1 MFRPGYGVQARE
13 LTQLQTLLQ
22 YQLERSGLSTF
33 QNGSR
38 VYGADLT
45 LDTNVK
51 ALKLELAFSGSTINV
66 HNFDNKQVKG
76 STSGAHG
83 KVVKVEIP
91 TASDSPTLMIQLLS
105 ANSFSDGET
114 VQTVEAAAFSANTVS
129 ANGASG
135 VAGAQTN
142 ASLCLSLIHI

>member
-1 MFRPGYGVQARE
+1 MALTTNFNASPYYDDADAAKDYYRILFRPGYGVQARE

-83 KVVKVEIP
+83 KEVKVEIP

-105 ANSFSDGET
+105 DNYF
-114 VQTVEAAAFSANTVS
+114 
-129 ANGASG
+129 
-135 VAGAQTN
+135 
-142 ASLCLSLIHI
+142 

>member
-1 MFRPGYGVQARE
+1 M
-13 LTQLQTLLQ
+13 
-22 YQLERSGLSTF
+22 
-33 QNGSR
+33 
-38 VYGADLT
+38 
-45 LDTNVK
+45 K

-142 ASLCLSLIHI
+142 ASLSSISSGAFFIDGFFVQNSANTIVLEKYNNTPTKKVGLQVTESIIDSTTASD